1 MKRLVIV
8 NGTMGAGKTTVCRE
22 LKKLAAPCAFLD
34 GDWCWDM
41 EPFMVT
47 EETKALV
54 QDNILHTLEGFLAC
68 PAFETVIF
76 CWVLHRQGI
85 LDGLLSRLDV
95 RDCRVAG
102 IDDILK
108 YRLDLR
114 DVQAWVFTLMVT
126 PEALRCHIKKDIA
139 AGLRTPD
146 VLERSLERL
155 ALYEAMGTEK
165 LFVQG
170 RTPAELAR
178 EIMDR
183 LGG

>member
-41 EPFMVT
+41 EPLMVT

-54 QDNILHTLEGFLAC
+54 QDNILHTLGGFLAC

-76 CWVLHRQGI
+76 CWVLHRQEMI
-85 LDGLLSRLDV
+85 DSLL
-95 RDCRVAG
+95 A
-102 IDDILK
+102 
-108 YRLDLR
+108 RLDLR
-114 DVQAWVFTLMVT
+114 GVQTQVFTLMVT
-126 PEALRCHIKKDIA
+126 PEILRAHIEKDIA

-146 VLERSLERL
+146 VLSRSLERL
-155 ALYEAMGTEK
+155 AMYETLDTEK
-165 LFVQG
+165 LFAGG
-170 RTPAELAR
+170 RTPAELAG

>member
-54 QDNILHTLEGFLAC
+54 QDNILHTLGGFLAC

-76 CWVLHRQGI
+76 CWVLHRQEI
-85 LDGLLSRLDV
+85 IDGLL
-95 RDCRVAG
+95 A
-102 IDDILK
+102 
-108 YRLDLR
+108 RLDLR

-146 VLERSLERL
+146 ALSRSLERL

>member
-76 CWVLHRQGI
+76 CWVLHRQEI
-85 LDGLLSRLDV
+85 IDGLL
-95 RDCRVAG
+95 A
-102 IDDILK
+102 
-108 YRLDLR
+108 RLDLR

>member
-22 LKKLAAPCAFLD
+22 LKRLAAPCAFLD

-54 QDNILHTLEGFLAC
+54 QDNILHTLGGFLAC

-76 CWVLHRQGI
+76 CWVLHRQEI
-85 LDGLLSRLDV
+85 IDGLL
-95 RDCRVAG
+95 A
-102 IDDILK
+102 
-108 YRLDLR
+108 RLDLR
-114 DVQAWVFTLMVT
+114 DVQARVFTLMVT

>member
-54 QDNILHTLEGFLAC
+54 QDNILHTLGGFLAC

-76 CWVLHRQGI
+76 CWVLHQQEI
-85 LDGLLSRLDV
+85 IDGLL
-95 RDCRVAG
+95 A
-102 IDDILK
+102 
-108 YRLDLR
+108 RLDLR
-114 DVQAWVFTLMVT
+114 DVQARVFTLMVT
-126 PEALRCHIKKDIA
+126 PEALRCHIEKDIA

-155 ALYEAMGTEK
+155 ALYEAMDTEK

>member
-47 EETKALV
+47 EETNALV

-76 CWVLHRQGI
+76 CWVLHLQEI
-85 LDGLLSRLDV
+85 IDGLL
-95 RDCRVAG
+95 A
-102 IDDILK
+102 
-108 YRLDLR
+108 RLDLR
-114 DVQAWVFTLMVT
+114 DVQARVFTLMVT

>member
-76 CWVLHRQGI
+76 CWVLHRQEI
-85 LDGLLSRLDV
+85 IDGLL
-95 RDCRVAG
+95 A
-102 IDDILK
+102 
-108 YRLDLR
+108 RLDLR
-114 DVQAWVFTLMVT
+114 DVQARVFTLMVT

-146 VLERSLERL
+146 ALSRSLERL

>member
-54 QDNILHTLEGFLAC
+54 QDNILHTLGGFLAC

-76 CWVLHRQGI
+76 CWVLHRQEI
-85 LDGLLSRLDV
+85 IDGLL
-95 RDCRVAG
+95 A
-102 IDDILK
+102 
-108 YRLDLR
+108 RLDLR
-114 DVQAWVFTLMVT
+114 DVQARVFTLMVT

-146 VLERSLERL
+146 ALSRSLERL

>member
-22 LKKLAAPCAFLD
+22 LKRLAAPCAFLD

-54 QDNILHTLEGFLAC
+54 QDNILHTLGGFLAC

-76 CWVLHRQGI
+76 CWVLHRQEI
-85 LDGLLSRLDV
+85 IDGLL
-95 RDCRVAG
+95 A
-102 IDDILK
+102 
-108 YRLDLR
+108 RLDLR
-114 DVQAWVFTLMVT
+114 DVQAWVFTLMAT

-146 VLERSLERL
+146 ALSRSLERL
-155 ALYEAMGTEK
+155 ALYGAMGTEK

>member
-1 MKRLVIV
+1 VKRLVIV

-22 LKKLAAPCAFLD
+22 LKRLAAPCAFLD

-41 EPFMVT
+41 EPFVVT

-54 QDNILHTLEGFLAC
+54 QDNIVHTLGGFLAC

-76 CWVLHRQGI
+76 CWVLHRQEI
-85 LDGLLSRLDV
+85 IDGLL
-95 RDCRVAG
+95 A
-102 IDDILK
+102 
-108 YRLDLR
+108 RLDLR

>member
-76 CWVLHRQGI
+76 CWVLHLQEI
-85 LDGLLSRLDV
+85 IDGLL
-95 RDCRVAG
+95 A
-102 IDDILK
+102 
-108 YRLDLR
+108 RLDLR
-114 DVQAWVFTLMVT
+114 DVQARVFTLMVT

-146 VLERSLERL
+146 ALSRSLERL

>member
-22 LKKLAAPCAFLD
+22 LKRLAAPCAFLD

-54 QDNILHTLEGFLAC
+54 QDNILHTLGGFLAC

-76 CWVLHRQGI
+76 CWVLHRQEI
-85 LDGLLSRLDV
+85 IDGLL
-95 RDCRVAG
+95 A
-102 IDDILK
+102 
-108 YRLDLR
+108 RLDLR
-114 DVQAWVFTLMVT
+114 DVQARVFTLMVT

-146 VLERSLERL
+146 ALSRSLERL

>member
-22 LKKLAAPCAFLD
+22 LKRLAAPCAFLD

-76 CWVLHRQGI
+76 CWVLHLQEI
-85 LDGLLSRLDV
+85 IDGLL
-95 RDCRVAG
+95 A
-102 IDDILK
+102 
-108 YRLDLR
+108 RLDLR
-114 DVQAWVFTLMVT
+114 DVQARVFTLMVT

-146 VLERSLERL
+146 ALSRSLARL

>member
-54 QDNILHTLEGFLAC
+54 QDNILHTLGGFLAC

-76 CWVLHRQGI
+76 CWVLHRQEI
-85 LDGLLSRLDV
+85 IDGLL
-95 RDCRVAG
+95 A
-102 IDDILK
+102 
-108 YRLDLR
+108 RLDLR
-114 DVQAWVFTLMVT
+114 DVQARVFTLMVT

-139 AGLRTPD
+139 AGLRIPD

>member
-22 LKKLAAPCAFLD
+22 LKRLAAPCAFLD

-54 QDNILHTLEGFLAC
+54 QDNIVHTLGGFLAC

-76 CWVLHRQGI
+76 CWVLHRQEI
-85 LDGLLSRLDV
+85 IDGLL
-95 RDCRVAG
+95 A
-102 IDDILK
+102 
-108 YRLDLR
+108 RLDLR

>member
-1 MKRLVIV
+1 VKRLVIV

-22 LKKLAAPCAFLD
+22 LKRLAAPCAFLD

-54 QDNILHTLEGFLAC
+54 QDNILHTLGGFLAC

-76 CWVLHRQGI
+76 CWVLHRQEI
-85 LDGLLSRLDV
+85 IDGLL
-95 RDCRVAG
+95 A
-102 IDDILK
+102 
-108 YRLDLR
+108 RLDLR
-114 DVQAWVFTLMVT
+114 DVQARVFTLMVT

-146 VLERSLERL
+146 ALSRSLERL

>member
-8 NGTMGAGKTTVCRE
+8 NGAMGAGKTTVCRE

-54 QDNILHTLEGFLAC
+54 QDNILHTLGGFLAC

-76 CWVLHRQGI
+76 CWVLHRQEI
-85 LDGLLSRLDV
+85 IDGLL
-95 RDCRVAG
+95 A
-102 IDDILK
+102 
-108 YRLDLR
+108 RLDLR
-114 DVQAWVFTLMVT
+114 DVQARVFTLMVT

-146 VLERSLERL
+146 ALSRSLERL

>member
-76 CWVLHRQGI
+76 CWVLHRQEI
-85 LDGLLSRLDV
+85 IDGLL
-95 RDCRVAG
+95 A
-102 IDDILK
+102 
-108 YRLDLR
+108 RLDLR

-126 PEALRCHIKKDIA
+126 PEALRYHIKKDIA

-146 VLERSLERL
+146 VLERSLARL

>member
-22 LKKLAAPCAFLD
+22 LKRLAAPCAFLD

-76 CWVLHRQGI
+76 CWVLHRQEI
-85 LDGLLSRLDV
+85 IDGLL
-95 RDCRVAG
+95 A
-102 IDDILK
+102 
-108 YRLDLR
+108 RLDLR

>member
-54 QDNILHTLEGFLAC
+54 QDNILHTLGGFLAC

-76 CWVLHRQGI
+76 CWVLHRQEI
-85 LDGLLSRLDV
+85 IDGLL
-95 RDCRVAG
+95 A
-102 IDDILK
+102 
-108 YRLDLR
+108 RLDLR

>member
-22 LKKLAAPCAFLD
+22 LKRLAAPCASLD

-41 EPFMVT
+41 EPFVVT

-54 QDNILHTLEGFLAC
+54 QDNIVHTLGGFLAC

-76 CWVLHRQGI
+76 CWVLHRQEI
-85 LDGLLSRLDV
+85 IDGLL
-95 RDCRVAG
+95 A
-102 IDDILK
+102 
-108 YRLDLR
+108 RLDLR

>member
-1 MKRLVIV
+1 VKRLVIV

-54 QDNILHTLEGFLAC
+54 QDNILHTLGGFLAC

-76 CWVLHRQGI
+76 CWVLHRQEI
-85 LDGLLSRLDV
+85 IDGLL
-95 RDCRVAG
+95 A
-102 IDDILK
+102 
-108 YRLDLR
+108 RLDLR
-114 DVQAWVFTLMVT
+114 DVQARVFTLMVT